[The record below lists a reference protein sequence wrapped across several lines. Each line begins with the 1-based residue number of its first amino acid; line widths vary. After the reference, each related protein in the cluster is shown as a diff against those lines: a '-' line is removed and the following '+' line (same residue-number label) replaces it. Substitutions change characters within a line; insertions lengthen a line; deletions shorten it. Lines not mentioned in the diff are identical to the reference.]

1 MTDKKPPI
9 NFQSPE
15 PSSIQIKN
23 AEKSVL
29 QTLVKDILVEHFT
42 DIRKDLI
49 NELRKEIF
57 KPSQITPL
65 FNENSQTENNNNS
78 PVNEL
83 STLTVE
89 DKPLVLNNTN
99 INFLES
105 KPEPIVHKPGDT
117 KVSYPINVFALMA
130 KLHKSTPDLTN
141 IMMWFQYFL
150 VVNCKKHF
158 HLDWKEKKQTFTR
171 SELLLALTMDSS
183 VLGKEHGSLLQNT
196 WIRHLN
202 EHSSAYFK
210 ASQYLKNFVVIGT
223 TADQQKLLKLRLQEL
238 TKYLNADEV
247 VFRKPPK
254 PLKTEGTDPT
264 VKQVE
269 GKRTVDSEEFKSYRV
284 KNRAKD
290 NFNNILIKVLSIT
303 VDTFCIEPP
312 PDPLAWEQYWE
323 ITDYP
328 IKCKDLV
335 TVAVTVLDQRAELR
349 AAKNIKLK
357 VNPVENIS

>member
-29 QTLVKDILVEHFT
+29 QSLVKDILLEHFT
-42 DIRKDLI
+42 DVRKDLI
-49 NELRKEIF
+49 NEFRKEIF
-57 KPSQITPL
+57 KASQITPL
-65 FNENSQTENNNNS
+65 VNENSQTENYHNS

-89 DKPLVLNNTN
+89 NKPLVLNNTN
-99 INFLES
+99 IKILES
-105 KPEPIVHKPGDT
+105 KWDPIVHKPGDT
-117 KVSYPINVFALMA
+117 KVSSSNVFALMA

-171 SELLLALTMDSS
+171 SELLLALTIDSS

-202 EHSSAYFK
+202 EHSTAYFK
-210 ASQYLKNFVVIGT
+210 ASQYIKNFAITGT
-223 TADQQKLLKLRLQEL
+223 TPDRQKLLNLRLQEL
-238 TKYLNADEV
+238 TRYLNADEV

-264 VKQVE
+264 VKEVE
-269 GKRTVDSEEFKSYRV
+269 GKRTVDSEEFKSYQV

-303 VDTFCIEPP
+303 VDTFCIELP
-312 PDPLAWEQYWE
+312 PDPIVWQQYWE

-357 VNPVENIS
+357 VNPVENI